1 MGFEIPLTWLSPM
14 QDVTLFGQG
23 AAVNHLLLWG
33 LI

>member
-23 AAVNHLLLWG
+23 AVVNSPLF
-33 LI
+33 